1 MNGQDR
7 ELMRLHRELK
17 DSKPGMVAPVDLHES
32 IMRAVRTKTRRP
44 SRMLEGDV
52 RNWQPDAVR
61 RFALG
66 AAGVC
71 AGAACL
77 WLILHAGQR
86 SELRKNNLAAVNATF
101 VAAVDIPNKVKPLE
115 PLENELELLR
125 RDIESAADRIR
136 GASPL

>member
-32 IMRAVRTKTRRP
+32 IMRAVGRNTHRA
-44 SRMLEGDV
+44 SRMLEGDA
-52 RNWQPDAVR
+52 RNWQPGAAH

-71 AGAACL
+71 VGAACL
-77 WLILHAGQR
+77 WFILHAGQR
-86 SELRKNNLAAVNATF
+86 SELRKNNLAAVSATF